1 MAAAAFF
8 VRIRLPGDRKGDGG
22 GRKSAGAS
30 GNRRQKRGGG
40 EGEKQKKPRGSRK
53 KRMPRGK
60 PRQTEAAKASL
71 GAGGL
76 SGA

>member
-22 GRKSAGAS
+22 SRKSAGAS

-40 EGEKQKKPRGSRK
+40 GGGRNKKSLADPAKSGCREAS
-53 KRMPRGK
+53 RGK
-60 PRQTEAAKASL
+60 PRRRKRAS
-71 GAGGL
+71 AP
-76 SGA
+76 AV

>member
-1 MAAAAFF
+1 MAAAAVF

-40 EGEKQKKPRGSRK
+40 EGE
-53 KRMPRGK
+53 
-60 PRQTEAAKASL
+60 
-71 GAGGL
+71 
-76 SGA
+76 

>member
-30 GNRRQKRGGG
+30 GNRHQKRGGG
-40 EGEKQKKPRGSRK
+40 GGGGGETKKASRIPQKADAA
-53 KRMPRGK
+53 
-60 PRQTEAAKASL
+60 RQAEAAKASL

>member
-1 MAAAAFF
+1 MAAAAVF

-40 EGEKQKKPRGSRK
+40 EGEKQKKASRIPQK
-53 KRMPRGK
+53 ADAA
-60 PRQTEAAKASL
+60 RQAEAAKASL

>member
-30 GNRRQKRGGG
+30 GNRHQKRGGG
-40 EGEKQKKPRGSRK
+40 GGGETKKASRIPQKADAA
-53 KRMPRGK
+53 
-60 PRQTEAAKASL
+60 RQAEAAKASL